1 MHLCPW
7 NYLRLHQDE
16 DPGLCYGIFMADMRH
31 RTHPIY
37 HRGVSPTPHL
47 DTHSKEL
54 LLMQADTEIEQNG
67 GARSSSK

>member
-1 MHLCPW
+1 MHLRPW

-31 RTHPIY
+31 RTLYTSID
-37 HRGVSPTPHL
+37 VDTS

-54 LLMQADTEIEQNG
+54 LLIQSDAEIEQKVE
-67 GARSSSK
+67 ARSSSK